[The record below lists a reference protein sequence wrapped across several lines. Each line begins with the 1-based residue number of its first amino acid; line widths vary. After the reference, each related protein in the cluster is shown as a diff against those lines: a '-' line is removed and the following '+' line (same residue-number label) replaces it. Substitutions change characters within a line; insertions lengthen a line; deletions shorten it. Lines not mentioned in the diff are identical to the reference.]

1 MSAHKDRIYQAVTGS
16 PGTGAATLGTAFDG
30 FRTMSAAYGANATV
44 PGVLFVEGNTWEI
57 AKNCAYDHSA
67 GTISRGTFVASS
79 TGSAVSFGSS
89 TVVSSVPIADWA
101 TNLDNRVLGH
111 STHDGTADVTG
122 VVGTL
127 HVFTALTADRTFTLP
142 SSASAGD
149 RVGVSFPAGSASYEV
164 LVKSASGDKINNV
177 DCSSTEWS
185 RLFVAG
191 EVVIFRCIDSST
203 VDWVVEQDGR
213 IPTSC
218 RIYRSADVETTTT
231 SVTVVPLDTNDSNL
245 DVGGMADTANNAIKV
260 RRAGR
265 YNAAPITGFSAI
277 TLVKYAY
284 HGIAVNSTST
294 NTRTCSLFNPGGTT
308 ACYMNGNEFLKLAV
322 DDLLRVLYQ
331 TNDSA
336 SKNLIGGNDA
346 STCALTVTEVL

>member
-44 PGVLFVEGNTWEI
+44 PGILFVEGNTWEV

-79 TGSAVSFGSS
+79 TGSAVNFGSS

-122 VVGTL
+122 VIGTL

-142 SSASAGD
+142 SSANAGD

-164 LVKSASGDKINNV
+164 LIKSASGDKINNV

-191 EVVIFRCIDSST
+191 EVVVFRCIDSST

-218 RIYRSADVETTTT
+218 RIYLSADNSNTTT
-231 SVTVVPLDTNDSNL
+231 SGVIALNTNDTAM
-245 DVGGMADTANNAIKV
+245 DVGGLADTANNAIKV

-265 YNAAPITGFSAI
+265 YCIEVSYNGGNYDANKYVTAAALKNSVALRNTMIHRSPVTGG
-277 TLVKYAY
+277 AY
-284 HGIAVNSTST
+284 IVGAVTTSLAVNDSIQM
-294 NTRTCSLFNPGGTT
+294 NFGT
-308 ACYMNGNEFLKLAV
+308 
-322 DDLLRVLYQ
+322 DQ
-331 TNDSA
+331 TTTKSHY
-336 SKNLIGGNDA
+336 GGNDA
-346 STCALTVTEVL
+346 TTCDLVVSEVL